1 MSSSI
6 SIRKAILHT
15 LADYRGTPLEMSQ
28 RDLSAQSGISEGNLS
43 KFLSGKKDI
52 NVETLQ
58 DILAAMPD
66 EMRKHCLALIS

>member
-15 LADYRGTPLEMSQ
+15 LADYRGTELEMSQ
-28 RDLSAQSGISEGNLS
+28 RDLSERSGINEGNLS

-58 DILAAMPD
+58 DILDAMPD